1 MNVGKKGWIY
11 KMVYENKDELLDF
24 CFEQGVDDDIC
35 ELTGHG
41 EKQDN
46 DISERLNVGDIWK
59 DCITP
64 LTYSMIEDALVFV
77 NTINEQ
83 LSKWCSSDKLSKYVY
98 SLNIGYEDEN
108 GLRDIRKEY
117 VDLLTGIQ
125 CVQSITMKIKD
136 QLIMGLAESWRAQ
149 S

>member
-1 MNVGKKGWIY
+1 
-11 KMVYENKDELLDF
+11 MVDENNDELLDG
-24 CFEQGVDDDIC
+24 CLEQDYDSDIC
-35 ELTGHG
+35 WLTGHDA
-41 EKQDN
+41 KQDD

-83 LSKWCSSDKLSKYVY
+83 LSKWCASDKLSKYVY
-98 SLNIGYEDEN
+98 SLNIDYKDEN

-117 VDLLTGIQ
+117 IDLLTGIQ
-125 CVQSITMKIKD
+125 CVQSMTMKIKD
-136 QLIMGLAESWRAQ
+136 QLIVGLAESWRAQ

>member
-1 MNVGKKGWIY
+1 
-11 KMVYENKDELLDF
+11 MVYENKDELLDF

>member
-1 MNVGKKGWIY
+1 MNGGKKGWVCR
-11 KMVYENKDELLDF
+11 MVDENTKDDEVLDF
-24 CFEQGVDDDIC
+24 CFEQDDKPHDDDI
-35 ELTGHG
+35 L
-41 EKQDN
+41 
-46 DISERLNVGDIWK
+46 ERLNVGDIWK

-98 SLNIGYEDEN
+98 SLNIDYEDEN

-117 VDLLTGIQ
+117 LDLLTGLQ
-125 CVQSITMKIKD
+125 FVQSMTMKIKD